1 MEKNKVQKTKPP
13 TVIVMAIGFSSS
25 NNLKIPTML
34 MVLMLTVVFTS
45 TTRLKSGDDD
55 AGGRVGG

>member
-1 MEKNKVQKTKPP
+1 
-13 TVIVMAIGFSSS
+13 MAIGFSSS

-45 TTRLKSGDDD
+45 TTRLKFGDDD